1 MMDKNWFKQLR
12 ERQAAKAFEK
22 DLEKARAEG
31 FAEGQ
36 HRAYVLARVEWA
48 VAQLSLAEQSNDLAF
63 LAKACRDSLA
73 VLAELDELNRA
84 SLASAARLQGHV
96 DKLRKPEVN

>member
-1 MMDKNWFKQLR
+1 MDKNLFRKLR

-22 DLEKARAEG
+22 DIEKARAEG

-48 VAQLSLAEQSNDLAF
+48 VAQLSLAEQSNDIAF
-63 LAKACRDSLA
+63 LAKASRDCLA
-73 VLAELDELNRA
+73 VLVELDALNRA
-84 SLASAARLQGHV
+84 SFASAARLQEHV
-96 DKLRKPEVN
+96 DKLKLQVN